1 MDKLLIVDDE
11 EAMRRLLRINLAD
24 RYEIIDTGN
33 AAQGLALAMQCKPN
47 AILLDLRMPNYS
59 GFELCRTLK
68 SMTSTQMLPVII
80 VSGEAGAT
88 TKSFCKEL
96 GASAY
101 FVKPVDFDALR
112 TTLATILH
120 SALPDRRREVRVHLR
135 VTLKLRGTDINEK
148 PFEETSVTE
157 NVSKSGF
164 YCGCTSQLKLDS
176 TIAVNLIGGDAKF
189 VGKARVVRSEGTHT
203 PYPRYGFQFVQK
215 EGDWILQ

>member
-1 MDKLLIVDDE
+1 LIVDDE

-33 AAQGLALAMQCKPN
+33 AAQGLALAMQGKPN
-47 AILLDLRMPNYS
+47 AILLDLRMPDYS
-59 GFELCRTLK
+59 GFELCRTFK
-68 SMTSTQMLPVII
+68 AMASTQLIPVII
-80 VSGEAGAT
+80 VSGEAGGS

-120 SALPDRRREVRVHLR
+120 NSQHERRREVRVHLR
-135 VTLKLRGTDINEK
+135 VTLKLRGADINEK
-148 PFEETSVTE
+148 IFEETSVTE

-164 YCGCTSQLKLDS
+164 YCGCTSRLKVDS
-176 TIAVNLIGGDAKF
+176 TVEVNLIGGDAKF
-189 VGKARVVRSEGTHT
+189 AGKALVVRSEGTDT
-203 PYPRYGFQFVQK
+203 AYPHYGFRFVQK